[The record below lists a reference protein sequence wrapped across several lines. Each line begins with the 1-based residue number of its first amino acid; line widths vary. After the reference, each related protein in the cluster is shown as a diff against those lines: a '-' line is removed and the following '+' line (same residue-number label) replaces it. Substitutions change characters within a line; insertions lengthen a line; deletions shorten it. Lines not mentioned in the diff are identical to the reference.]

1 MLVGGA
7 YEVPSLCSPVPRV
20 VRVSHPPPQSTNCTD
35 LSHSGPS
42 AFLVPLTAQLEWY
55 TVAAQFAN
63 IIFLIIACAVPRG
76 LARSHTFLNGF
87 FMCNAALIIYRATV
101 RITQINAISDG
112 VQPSLA
118 LKEGIFPYPFTGNP
132 QPYLKAEVAGQ
143 ITSAAWNFFLVIL
156 ISVAA
161 TGPDMEPTPPH
172 AS

>member
-1 MLVGGA
+1 MARTLPLVTLLVGVLAFAPWAVYLGGLAKLTDVVTNGNLSQA
-7 YEVPSLCSPVPRV
+7 YE
-20 VRVSHPPPQSTNCTD
+20 QTIIM
-35 LSHSGPS
+35 
-42 AFLVPLTAQLEWY
+42 LEWY

>member
-1 MLVGGA
+1 MAAKLTLDCFQYLFNPCVQGGLAKLTDVVTNGNLSQA
-7 YEVPSLCSPVPRV
+7 YE
-20 VRVSHPPPQSTNCTD
+20 QTIIM
-35 LSHSGPS
+35 
-42 AFLVPLTAQLEWY
+42 LEWY

>member
-1 MLVGGA
+1 MRLRGARSMGTYVGA
-7 YEVPSLCSPVPRV
+7 LMRYFHYCTPTRRPPTHPCSDSSPFAVLL
-20 VRVSHPPPQSTNCTD
+20 PPT
-35 LSHSGPS
+35 
-42 AFLVPLTAQLEWY
+42 VQLEWY

-87 FMCNAALIIYRATV
+87 FMCNAALIIFRATK

-112 VQPSLA
+112 VPPSQA
-118 LKEGIFPYPFTGNP
+118 LSEGFAYPFTGNP

-143 ITSAAWNFFLVIL
+143 IMTAAWNFFLVIL
-156 ISVAA
+156 ISISA
-161 TGPDMEPTPPH
+161 TGPDMDPSPPH